1 MNLLTL
7 GLIAIVLFVLEEF
20 VFSASRYFWI
30 GGIAPVLWTIF
41 LGYEVVINAAS
52 LNVTDYLL
60 AIIAV
65 IVPYVCWGNG
75 FQRRAAKRRAQ

>member
-1 MNLLTL
+1 MNLLAL
-7 GLIAIVLFVLEEF
+7 GGIAIVLVILEEF
-20 VFSASRYFWI
+20 VFSASRYFWV

-41 LGYEVVINAAS
+41 LAYVVIVHAAN
-52 LNVTDYLL
+52 LTVVDYAL

-75 FQRRAAKRRAQ
+75 FQRRANRRQS